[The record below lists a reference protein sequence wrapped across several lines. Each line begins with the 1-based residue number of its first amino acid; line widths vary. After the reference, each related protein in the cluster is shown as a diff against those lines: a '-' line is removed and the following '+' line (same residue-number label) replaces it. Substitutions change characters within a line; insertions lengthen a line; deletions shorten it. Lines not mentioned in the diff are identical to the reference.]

1 MEDDSAT
8 IVAEFDSSLHGR
20 LLYTDYTEESSLDE
34 PAHLHPMVQI
44 LDKLGQSE
52 THG

>member
-1 MEDDSAT
+1 MLAG
-8 IVAEFDSSLHGR
+8 FDSSMHGR

-34 PAHLHPMVQI
+34 PAHLHPKVQI
-44 LDKLGQSE
+44 LDKLGLSE